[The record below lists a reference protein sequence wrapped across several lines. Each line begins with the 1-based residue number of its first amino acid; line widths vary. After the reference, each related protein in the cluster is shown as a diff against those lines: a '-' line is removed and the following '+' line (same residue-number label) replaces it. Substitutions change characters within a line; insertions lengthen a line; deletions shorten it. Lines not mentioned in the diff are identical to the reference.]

1 MEKNLI
7 ELITP
12 VFFVLLVVELIAGY
26 AVKKPVYRFKD
37 SVSNLTAGIYM
48 QVFTVFITVGLVA
61 IYAWVYKNFGIFR
74 ISDTS
79 VWGWIACY
87 VLADFCYYWYHRLGH
102 EVNILWASHV
112 AHHQS
117 EDYNYTAALR
127 QGIFQNIFSLPFYL
141 PLAII
146 GFSPLMFVLCIQINF
161 AYQFWIHTRLI
172 GKLGIIE
179 YILNTPSQHRVHHAR
194 NPKYIDKNYA
204 GTFAIWDRMLGTY
217 IEEEDEPIY
226 GIVKPL
232 QTWSPVHAQI
242 HHFEDLAR
250 MAWKTKNW
258 KDKFLV
264 WFKPPGWQ
272 PSDLG
277 EFLTPPEIDK
287 KTYKKF
293 NTEIPATLMTYSAVQ
308 FAFGIGASMIYIE
321 FKKELP
327 LMEMLILGFYIL
339 WTFWNISAIFETKTS
354 GLISEI
360 IRMSS
365 IAAISFLFP
374 MDFTGVEKL
383 KLFLSNEWLLAL
395 PRILQ
400 IGSIVS
406 LAIFGGFLISQ
417 KRFFSIR
424 GQKPQTQSTF

>member
-12 VFFVLLVVELIAGY
+12 VFFVLLAVELIAGY
-26 AVKKPVYRFKD
+26 ATKKPVYRFKD

-48 QVFTVFITVGLVA
+48 QVFAVFITVGLVSV
-61 IYAWVYKNFGIFR
+61 YAWVYKNFGIFQ
-74 ISDTS
+74 ISNTS

-87 VLADFCYYWYHRLGH
+87 VLADFFYYWYHRFGH
-102 EVNILWASHV
+102 EINVFWASHV

-117 EDYNYTAALR
+117 EDYNYTVALR
-127 QGIFQNIFSLPFYL
+127 QGVFQNLFSLPFYL
-141 PLAII
+141 PLAVI

-172 GKLGIIE
+172 GKLGILE
-179 YILNTPSQHRVHHAR
+179 YVLNTPSQHRVHHAR

-204 GTFAIWDRMLGTY
+204 GTFSIWDRILGTF

-242 HHFEDLAR
+242 HHFEDLLAISWR
-250 MAWKTKNW
+250 TKRW
-258 KDKFLV
+258 RDKIAV
-264 WFKPPGWQ
+264 WFKPPGWL
-272 PSDLG
+272 PSDIG
-277 EFLTPPEIDK
+277 EFKAPPEIDK

-293 NTEIPATLMTYSAVQ
+293 NTEIPPSLMTYSAVQ
-308 FAFGIGASMIYIE
+308 FVLGVGGSMIYIE

-327 LMEMLILGFYIL
+327 LLEMSVLGFYIL

-354 GLISEI
+354 GMISEI
-360 IRMSS
+360 VRMSS
-365 IAAISFLFP
+365 IVMISFLLP
-374 MDFTGVEKL
+374 MDFAGVEKL
-383 KLFLSNEWLLAL
+383 RLVLSGEWISAL

-406 LAIFGGFLISQ
+406 LGILGGFLISQ
-417 KRFFSIR
+417 KRFFSVN
-424 GQKPQTQSTF
+424 GQKTQTQSTF